1 MVQVFISIGSNVDRE
16 QNIRSA
22 VAALRERWGRLTLSP
37 VYESAP
43 VGFRGGNF
51 YNLVAGLDTRTPVA
65 RLLDELAALERAHG
79 RTRGADQFVSRTLD
93 LDLLLYGDLILRVGS
108 HPIPHPDIAL
118 YAFMLRPLSEIA
130 PDVIHP
136 QTSESLGTMWSH
148 FAGKN
153 QVLWPAP
160 LNDL

>member
-65 RLLDELAALERAHG
+65 RLFDELAALERAHG
-79 RTRGADQFVSRTLD
+79 RV
-93 LDLLLYGDLILRVGS
+93 
-108 HPIPHPDIAL
+108 
-118 YAFMLRPLSEIA
+118 
-130 PDVIHP
+130 
-136 QTSESLGTMWSH
+136 
-148 FAGKN
+148 
-153 QVLWPAP
+153 PAP
-160 LNDL
+160 TGLCPARWILTCCFMVTSSCW

>member
-93 LDLLLYGDLILRVGS
+93 LDLLLYGG
-108 HPIPHPDIAL
+108 PHPAG
-118 YAFMLRPLSEIA
+118 RPPSDPASGYRPVRLHA
-130 PDVIHP
+130 
-136 QTSESLGTMWSH
+136 
-148 FAGKN
+148 
-153 QVLWPAP
+153 PAP
-160 LNDL
+160 V